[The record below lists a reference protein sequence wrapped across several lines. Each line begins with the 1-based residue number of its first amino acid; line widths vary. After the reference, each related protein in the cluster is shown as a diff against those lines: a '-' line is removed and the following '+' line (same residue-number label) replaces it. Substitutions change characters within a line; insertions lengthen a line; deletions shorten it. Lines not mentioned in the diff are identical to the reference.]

1 MANGKRAARGRD
13 TRMDDYVPE
22 EVKQIGMITTVTCYN
37 HPRHKE
43 VEVITGNSSTGAL
56 SCGHVYD
63 FANTYS
69 FAPWVTPQLA
79 VFHHGLQE
87 VM

>member
-22 EVKQIGMITTVTCYN
+22 EVKQIGMITTVMCYM
-37 HPRHKE
+37 HLRHKE

-63 FANTYS
+63 FEHKFSY
-69 FAPWVTPQLA
+69 TPAVPARQLN
-79 VFHHGLQE
+79 E
-87 VM
+87 VHFV